1 MIVICLLEQK
11 YKCALKK
18 ISYCFHLIHNFL
30 IFAKTYSETMKT
42 KMLYLLLACLYLPAT
57 LWAGQR
63 KLETL
68 LSELDA
74 VVKQKDV
81 YTYPKEKELSEL
93 RIQLRNAKNHRQKYD
108 LCDKLFT
115 GYLHYQADSA
125 WAFVER
131 KQQLLPMLNDPVLEQ
146 ELLINRAEVMGVM
159 GMYSWADEL
168 LSKVDAKL
176 LPPALLGYYYR
187 TLRANYGWFADYV
200 VNKELKELYLYK
212 THLYRDSIMLT
223 TSPGV
228 DHDIVAAEKLM
239 LEGEVD
245 QSLDMLNRLLENP
258 LDMRQQAYI
267 NYTLSEAYGLKG
279 DIDNQIYRLAL
290 TAIADL
296 KFGTREYASLQ
307 KLAYLLYD
315 KGDVDRAYNYL
326 NCSMDDAVTCNA
338 RLRFSEVTEFF
349 PIIDKAYKLKEERGR
364 TVRYGL
370 LFFAC
375 FLSLVL
381 IVCVWWL
388 YRWNKKLSMMRVN
401 LSSTNE
407 QLRLLNKE
415 LAQTGKV
422 KEAYI
427 AHYLELCVAYL
438 DKLEAYRR
446 SLAKLAM
453 ASRIDD
459 LFKAIK
465 SEQFIKDERKEFYH
479 NFDKSFLELF
489 PNFIASFNDLLVE
502 DERVHP
508 KSHELLT
515 TELRIFALIR
525 LGVTDS
531 NAIAHFLGYSLATVY
546 NYRSRMKNRAKG
558 DKETFEQEVMNL

>member
-1 MIVICLLEQK
+1 MINKNISLCFLVFQK
-11 YKCALKK
+11 
-18 ISYCFHLIHNFL
+18 FL
-30 IFAKTYSETMKT
+30 IFVEINLKTMRT
-42 KMLYLLLACLYLPAT
+42 KILYVLWMCILFPYD
-57 LWAGQR
+57 LWADQQN
-63 KLETL
+63 LESL
-68 LSELDA
+68 LKELDA
-74 VVKQKDV
+74 VVWQKDD
-81 YTYPKEKELSEL
+81 YALPKEKELSEL
-93 RIQLRNAKNHRQKYD
+93 RIRLKNARDYSQKYE
-108 LCDKLFT
+108 LCDILFR

-125 WAFVER
+125 LKYVEK
-131 KQQLLPMLNDPVLEQ
+131 KQELLPFLKDPVLEQ
-146 ELLINRAEVMGVM
+146 ELIINQAEVMGVM
-159 GMYSWADEL
+159 GMYSWAEQL
-168 LSKVDAKL
+168 LSQVKSEML
-176 LPPALLGYYYR
+176 TPQLLGYYYR
-187 TLRANYGWFADYV
+187 TLRANYGWFADYL
-200 VNKELKELYLYK
+200 VNKELKEIYQK
-212 THLYRDSIMLT
+212 KAHVYRDSIMLT
-223 TSPGV
+223 TLPGI
-228 DHDIVAAEKLM
+228 DHDIVEAEKWM
-239 LEGEVD
+239 VEGEI
-245 QSLDMLNRLLENP
+245 QKSLDILNRLAENNP
-258 LDMRQQAYI
+258 DLRQQAYI
-267 NYTLSEAYGLKG
+267 NYTLSEVYGQKG

-315 KGDVDRAYNYL
+315 KGDVERAYNYL
-326 NCSMDDAVTCNA
+326 NCSMEDAVACNA

-349 PIIDKAYKLKEERGR
+349 PIVDKAYKLKVERGR
-364 TVRYGL
+364 TIRYGL
-370 LFFAC
+370 LIFSC

-388 YRWNKKLSMMRVN
+388 YRWNKKLSMMRQN
-401 LSSTNE
+401 LSATNE
-407 QLRLLNKE
+407 QLRLVNKE

-489 PNFIASFNDLLVE
+489 PNFIVSFNDLLVE
-502 DERVHP
+502 EEHVHP
-508 KSHELLT
+508 KNNELLT

-558 DKETFEQEVMNL
+558 DKETFEQDVMNL

>member
-1 MIVICLLEQK
+1 MKRPYILFLLIC
-11 YKCALKK
+11 
-18 ISYCFHLIHNFL
+18 FL
-30 IFAKTYSETMKT
+30 CPAV
-42 KMLYLLLACLYLPAT
+42 LLAE
-57 LWAGQR
+57 QR
-63 KLETL
+63 DLEPIL
-68 LSELDA
+68 KELDA
-74 VVKQKDV
+74 VIGKKEA
-81 YTYPKEKELSEL
+81 YTLPKENELSEL
-93 RIQLRNAKNHRQKYD
+93 RMRLKNAKDARRKYE

-125 WAFVER
+125 LAYVER
-131 KQQLLPMLNDPVLEQ
+131 KEALLPLLNDPMLEQ
-146 ELLINRAEVMGVM
+146 ELIINRAEVMGVM
-159 GMYSWADEL
+159 GMYSWAEQL
-168 LSKVDAKL
+168 LSQVKPATL
-176 LPPALLGYYYR
+176 TPALLGYYYR
-187 TLRANYGWFADYV
+187 TMRANYGWFADYLV
-200 VNKELKELYLYK
+200 HTDLKKIYEEK
-212 THLYRDSIMLT
+212 AHIYRDSIMLT
-223 TSPGV
+223 PFLSV
-228 DHDIVAAEKLM
+228 DDHGIVAAEKM
-239 LEGEVD
+239 MMEGETDKAIEV
-245 QSLDMLNRLLENP
+245 LNRLSGDGTSLR
-258 LDMRQQAYI
+258 RQAFI
-267 NYTLSEAYGLKG
+267 NYTLAEAYGLEG
-279 DIDNQIYRLAL
+279 DVENQMYRLAL

-315 KGDVDRAYNYL
+315 KGDVDRAYKYL
-326 NCSMDDAVTCNA
+326 TCSMDDAVACNA

-349 PIIDKAYKLKEERGR
+349 PIVDKAYKLKEERGR
-364 TVRYGL
+364 TIRYGL
-370 LFFAC
+370 LFFAS
-375 FLSLVL
+375 FLSLAL
-381 IVCVWWL
+381 IVGVVWL
-388 YRWNKKLSMMRVN
+388 YRWNKKLSLMRQH
-401 LSSTNE
+401 LSETNE
-407 QLRLLNKE
+407 QLRLVNSE
-415 LAQTGKV
+415 LAQTGKI

-465 SEQFIKDERKEFYH
+465 SEQFIKDERKDFYH

-502 DERVHP
+502 DGQVQP
-508 KSHELLT
+508 KSNELLS

-558 DKETFEQEVMNL
+558 DKETFEQQVMNL